1 MSWDGGISDD
11 WKREFLKCLKPIRNH
26 ASSAWRAWKKME
38 RPKIQPAMAW
48 LFFQYASTGT
58 AVDERTRGIKEIKTR
73 YERARYALSMRKG
86 RRRARN
92 EVIFEKREQ
101 EATLEAGKSNWPFRN
116 PLVKSV
122 KDAEIA
128 YPLIV
133 GRVRVEDRASVFT
146 KAGGVRRESD
156 PALLILLVAQ
166 KYAAKHGVS
175 LGIGRLIA
183 LACCAG
189 SWQPDPHT
197 LNEFFSNPDMQSA
210 ADKILSYLQ
219 PFLDSLCNRPR

>member
-1 MSWDGGISDD
+1 MSWDGGVADD
-11 WKREFLKCLKPIRNH
+11 WKREFLECLKPIRNH
-26 ASSAWRAWKKME
+26 TTSAWRAWKKME
-38 RPKIQPAMAW
+38 RAKIQPAMAW
-48 LFFQYASTGT
+48 LFFKYTSTGT
-58 AVDERTRGIKEIKTR
+58 AVDARTRGIKEIKAP
-73 YERARYALSMRKG
+73 YERARYALSSRK
-86 RRRARN
+86 RRRGARN
-92 EVIFEKREQ
+92 EAMFETREQ

-133 GRVRVEDRASVFT
+133 GRVPVENRASVFT

-175 LGIGRLIA
+175 LGIGRLTA
-183 LACCAG
+183 LASCAG

-197 LNEFFSNPDMQSA
+197 LHEFFSNPDMQRA
-210 ADKILSYLQ
+210 ADTILSHWQ
-219 PFLDSLCNRPR
+219 PILDFLCNTPR